1 MVHRNIVNAA
11 LSRLNGERA
20 LYFSGLVDRVERD
33 SRLDGA
39 PNLVFLALKETIP
52 YLPTYLPEDG
62 LVDKLF
68 SFVAGNEARLNR
80 IIHDR
85 RYIEDPGRLAEVTKE
100 FVLQTLSE
108 TLEVHETNEI
118 QQAKIQEAKTYRFS
132 WPDMEGDFPYR
143 DEEE

>member
-1 MVHRNIVNAA
+1 MIG
-11 LSRLNGERA
+11 SRFIEEPPLAGADHLAVPVQGIDSLGLEE
-20 LYFSGLVDRVERD
+20 SG
-33 SRLDGA
+33 
-39 PNLVFLALKETIP
+39 
-52 YLPTYLPEDG
+52 
-62 LVDKLF
+62 
-68 SFVAGNEARLNR
+68 LNR

-108 TLEVHETNEI
+108 TLEAHEINEI
-118 QQAKIQEAKTYRFS
+118 QQAKLQEAKTYRFS